1 MIIITTVIFE
11 DNIYCFEYSF
21 EVSSS
26 LFDFLSR
33 IQIYVYLEI
42 DIFNATAQFTGFK
55 LMFVL
60 FLAVSVIQGN
70 FLHNINKLNKC
81 IQLYEER
88 NIAIFGYQ
96 CSTSLITLNVE
107 FWKDVTYVR
116 ITNLFRSTP
125 VQVSSFYRLLSLNFT
140 FHCYSMTILLKE
152 WLSIIINVFIALIF
166 RRCTVIWHCATSV
179 KFWETLMGNDSI
191 FKSLTICSATESER
205 K

>member
-60 FLAVSVIQGN
+60 FLAVSVIQG
-70 FLHNINKLNKC
+70 
-81 IQLYEER
+81 
-88 NIAIFGYQ
+88 
-96 CSTSLITLNVE
+96 
-107 FWKDVTYVR
+107 
-116 ITNLFRSTP
+116 
-125 VQVSSFYRLLSLNFT
+125 T
-140 FHCYSMTILLKE
+140 F
-152 WLSIIINVFIALIF
+152 FA
-166 RRCTVIWHCATSV
+166 
-179 KFWETLMGNDSI
+179 
-191 FKSLTICSATESER
+191 
-205 K
+205 